1 MFLVPGKQT
10 IQESPTLVCSFRI
23 EVYLDIGMADLP
35 DNFQRNTQP
44 SIKKIMLQQKS
55 FIVQVVVEGGL
66 GGLLFVVG
74 FFLYFPHGR
83 LSLKAMSENYFKLH
97 FQGVFLWLSHTDPSS
112 CCSLKGLSYPSSA
125 PGFAALPLSPSY
137 HLL

>member
-1 MFLVPGKQT
+1 MFLVPRKQS
-10 IQESPTLVCSFRI
+10 IQESPALPCSFRI
-23 EVYLDIGMADLP
+23 EVYIDVGKADLP
-35 DNFQRNTQP
+35 DNFWRNTQP

-55 FIVQVVVEGGL
+55 LIVQVAVEGRL
-66 GGLLFVVG
+66 DGLLFVVG
-74 FFLYFPHGR
+74 FFLDFPHGR
-83 LSLKAMSENYFKLH
+83 LSLKAMSDNYFKLH